1 MVKVIGTFILGRWF
15 EMDFKRDIYDSL
27 LQWKRSNSGKVLEVS
42 GARQV
47 GKTYILTKFGKEN
60 YKNFIYINMMQ
71 TSGQEFMICLDK
83 AARWEPG
90 EERVEQPIHKAFAL
104 FDRRFQDEEDTVVLI
119 DEIQESARVYSLIRQ
134 FAREFQ
140 THFIVAGSYLGKT
153 MQKEYFLP
161 AGDIETMIL
170 DTMSYE
176 EFLEAAGKR
185 ELYERIDLFGNSSH
199 EDYHSLKEM
208 YDIYC
213 RIGGYPAVVQKYFE
227 TGDVEACRKEVI
239 HIIHIFIEE
248 SERYFN
254 DILEMNL
261 LEQLLPAIAQTM
273 IREKKGSPNLI
284 RELSA
289 IVFRDD
295 SNRIT
300 KKSINQAIAWFYRSN
315 VIGYCGQVNEGN
327 VLDVTPNCRFYFR
340 DLGVA
345 GYFLDMAGARP
356 DIISGI
362 INENFVYLYL
372 KKKADNQEIAGL
384 TPLYALYKDGE
395 LDFFVNSRKD
405 YQNYGI
411 EVKAG
416 RAAGKTAN
424 QMLADGKIQ
433 YLYLLKGETYGGVEG
448 KKITVPIYLAG
459 RISFQV

>member
-1 MVKVIGTFILGRWF
+1 
-15 EMDFKRDIYDSL
+15 MDLKRDIYDRL

-47 GKTYILTKFGKEN
+47 GKTYILTKFAKEN

-90 EERVEQPIHKAFAL
+90 QERVEQPIHKAFAL

-119 DEIQESARVYSLIRQ
+119 DEIQESAKVYSLIRQ
-134 FAREFQ
+134 FAREFRA
-140 THFIVAGSYLGKT
+140 HFIVTGSYLGKT
-153 MQKEYFLP
+153 IQKEYFLP
-161 AGDIETMIL
+161 AGDIETMTL
-170 DTMSYE
+170 DTLSYE
-176 EFLEAAGKR
+176 EFLEAAGQR
-185 ELYERIDLFGNSSH
+185 GIYEKIDLFGNSSH
-199 EDYHSLKEM
+199 EDYHRLKEM
-208 YDIYC
+208 YNIYC

-227 TGDVEACRKEVI
+227 TGDIGACRKEVI
-239 HIIHIFIEE
+239 RIIHIFIEE
-248 SERYFN
+248 SERYFD

-261 LEQLLPAIAQTM
+261 LEQLFPAIAQTM

-300 KKSINQAIAWFYRSN
+300 KKSVNQAIAWFYRSN

-345 GYFLDMAGARP
+345 GYFLDMAGAYP
-356 DIISGI
+356 DTISGL

-372 KKKADNQEIAGL
+372 KKKVDNQEIAGL

-395 LDFFVNSRKD
+395 LDFFVNSRRD
-405 YQNYGI
+405 YHNYGI

-448 KKITVPIYLAG
+448 KKMTVPVYLAG
-459 RISFQV
+459 RIRFVVRGYDDEENVCE